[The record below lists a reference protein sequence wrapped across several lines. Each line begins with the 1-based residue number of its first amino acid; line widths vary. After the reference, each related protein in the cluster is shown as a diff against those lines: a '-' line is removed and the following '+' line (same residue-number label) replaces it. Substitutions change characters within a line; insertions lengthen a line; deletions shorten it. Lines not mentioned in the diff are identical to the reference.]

1 LRWILCLLLLV
12 ASALAL
18 AAGDDAAER
27 LMKSGHADEALRALN
42 LHIQENPRDA
52 AAYNLLSR
60 TYYQLELWDT
70 AILMAEK
77 SIALDPRNS
86 LYHQWLGRAAG
97 RKAEVSNPFTAFN
110 LARKVRAEFER
121 AVAYDGDN
129 FSARA
134 DLSEYYLEAPGF
146 LGGDK
151 NKARQQADAIAPRNP
166 ALARYI
172 MARVEEKKHTGRAEE
187 EYKKAIDAST
197 NDAARYWIE
206 LASYYR
212 RSGRLQEME
221 SAIAQSL
228 SATHLDGAPEF
239 DGASMLRDAGRNF
252 PGAIQMVRSYLA
264 SDPVSEDAPAFQAHY
279 LLGEILEKQGDRRG
293 AQEQYRAA
301 MELASQFRPA
311 RDALARVSR

>member
-1 LRWILCLLLLV
+1 LRLTLCLLLAMAAV
-12 ASALAL
+12 PV
-18 AAGDDAAER
+18 AAGDDGPER
-27 LMKSGHADEALRALN
+27 LMKAGHADEALHALN
-42 LHIQENPRDA
+42 LHVQDNPSDA
-52 AAYNLLSR
+52 AAFNLLCR
-60 TYYQLELWDT
+60 TYFQLELWDT

-77 SIALDPRNS
+77 SIALEPRNS
-86 LYHQWLGRAAG
+86 VYHQWLGRAAG

-110 LARKVRAEFER
+110 MARKVRAEFER
-121 AVAYDGDN
+121 AVAFDPDN
-129 FSARA
+129 ISARS

-151 NKARQQADAIAPRNP
+151 HKARLQAEAIAPHDP

-172 MARVEEKKHTGRAEE
+172 MARVEEKMHTGRAEE
-187 EYKKAIDAST
+187 EYKKAIAASA

-221 SAIAQSL
+221 SAILQSL
-228 SATHLDGAPEF
+228 TATRRNAAPEF

-252 PGAIQMVRSYLA
+252 PGAIAMLRSYLA
-264 SDPVSEDAPAFQAHY
+264 GDTVSEDAPAFQARY
-279 LLGEILEKQGDRRG
+279 LLGQLLEKQGDRRS
-293 AQEQYRAA
+293 AAEQYRSAL
-301 MELASQFRPA
+301 ELASQFRPA